1 MLISN
6 CWSNSYP
13 IILLYNRIVIDL
25 ILYFHMDKFILNK
38 NNAVLVIVDIQDKL
52 TVVMKHKEKVLSN
65 CLHLIEA
72 AKLLNIPFVVTEQY
86 AKGLGHT
93 INEIKEALPS
103 YEPLEKVTFDCCKGG
118 GFLKKITSLKRKQ
131 IILTGMETHV
141 CVLQTCLSL
150 MKKKYPVHL
159 VSDAVC
165 SRKKDDYLAGRE
177 LMRDAG
183 AVITCTETVLFQ
195 LLEKA
200 GTPEFKA
207 ISIRIK

>member
-1 MLISN
+1 
-6 CWSNSYP
+6 
-13 IILLYNRIVIDL
+13 
-25 ILYFHMDKFILNK
+25 MDKFIADK
-38 NNAVLVIVDIQDKL
+38 NNALLVIVDIQERLVTAMKKKE
-52 TVVMKHKEKVLSN
+52 TVYKN

-72 AKLLNIPFVVTEQY
+72 AKLLDIPVIVTEQY
-86 AKGLGHT
+86 PKGLGPT
-93 INEIKEALPS
+93 VKEISDALPQ
-103 YEPLEKVTFDCCKGG
+103 YAPLEKVAFDCCKGD
-118 GFLKKITSLKRKQ
+118 GFLEKIASLKRGH

-150 MKKKYPVHL
+150 LKEGYFPHL

-165 SRKKDDYLAGRE
+165 SRKKSDYLTGRE

-183 AVITCTETVLFQ
+183 AVITCTETLLFQ

-207 ISIRIK
+207 ISKRIR